1 MLLQSFGAT
10 LEGLQ
15 RNADLVSTYALVFN
29 QTIATQTARVSLLWP
44 YAAAVGA
51 CVALLHTM
59 GWVPHP
65 IALKTNGTLRS
76 LGVEY
81 PINPGDSTSLALM
94 KKKLVISLRAISIK
108 KASARACLLYTS
120 PSPRD

>member
-29 QTIATQTARVSLLWP
+29 LTIATHKLRAFHFCGRTLPPSEP
-44 YAAAVGA
+44 
-51 CVALLHTM
+51 ALLFVHTM

-94 KKKLVISLRAISIK
+94 KKKLIVSLRAK
-108 KASARACLLYTS
+108 KKLIVFRSTR
-120 PSPRD
+120 